1 MYDNR
6 LYELPAL
13 LRANAYPGRG
23 LALGM
28 TADGQ
33 SLAAVYFIMGRSS
46 NSRNRVFVPDGDQIR
61 IEPYDKGAGG
71 DRSLTIY
78 QPMATV
84 GDCFIL
90 SNGDQTDTVAEAL
103 ASGGTFEGA
112 LRTRAFEPD
121 APNFTPRISG
131 MLNLGTGAAR
141 LSVLR
146 AGDSDGTRCDRL
158 FYEYAA
164 ARGEGR
170 FLHTY
175 QGDGHPLP
183 PFRGEPARVTVPDS
197 PEAFAEE
204 LWDALNRDN
213 RVALCV
219 RYMDIGGGVSR
230 LVIKN
235 RHPEGG
241 HHA

>member
-1 MYDNR
+1 MTRAGNPWATTSNF
-6 LYELPAL
+6 LPCL
-13 LRANAYPGRG
+13 SNARNLTASGRG
-23 LALGM
+23 
-28 TADGQ
+28 TW
-33 SLAAVYFIMGRSS
+33 
-46 NSRNRVFVPDGDQIR
+46 
-61 IEPYDKGAGG
+61 
-71 DRSLTIY
+71 
-78 QPMATV
+78 
-84 GDCFIL
+84 
-90 SNGDQTDTVAEAL
+90 
-103 ASGGTFEGA
+103 
-112 LRTRAFEPD
+112 
-121 APNFTPRISG
+121 PRISG
-131 MLNLGTGAAR
+131 MLNLDTGAAR

-175 QGDGHPLP
+175 QGDGHPLL

-219 RYMDIGGGVSR
+219 RYMDIGGGATR

>member
-23 LALGM
+23 LVLGM

-46 NSRNRVFVPDGDQIR
+46 NSRNRVFVPDGDHIR

-71 DRSLTIY
+71 DQSLTIY
-78 QPMATV
+78 RPMATV

-90 SNGDQTDTVAEAL
+90 SNGDQTDTVARRW
-103 ASGGTFEGA
+103 
-112 LRTRAFEPD
+112 LRAAPLKGRCARAFDPG
-121 APNFTPRISG
+121 AFTPRISG
-131 MLNLGTGAAR
+131 MLNLGTGAAW

-213 RVALCV
+213 RVARCV
-219 RYMDIGGGVSR
+219 RYMDIGGGATQ